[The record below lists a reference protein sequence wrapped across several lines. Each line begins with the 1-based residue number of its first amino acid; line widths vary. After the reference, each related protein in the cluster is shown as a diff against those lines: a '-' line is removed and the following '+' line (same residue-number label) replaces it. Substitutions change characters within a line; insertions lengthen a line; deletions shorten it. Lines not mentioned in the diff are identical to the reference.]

1 MNTNAPDYRDLPL
14 QAAAQLYAND
24 ADRKNHMAYM
34 ASIAAERHK
43 DISEVVPFYE
53 NVLGDLRGQAR
64 VHDFLSIFVAKKV
77 VEQLNRLQ

>member
-1 MNTNAPDYRDLPL
+1 MNINALDYPNFPP
-14 QAAAQLYAND
+14 QVSAQLYAND
-24 ADRKNHMAYM
+24 MDRKNHMAYM

-43 DISEVVPFYE
+43 DISEVLPFYE